1 MQSNFKT
8 MSLCLLLIC
17 LVCSALM
24 AVVYAFTKAP
34 VEVAEV
40 RKTSMAIAKV
50 VPEFDGEPLVCTVD
64 VDGDEHSYYS
74 VSKDGEVVGYAV
86 EAVSSGFGGALKI
99 MVGFT
104 TEGIIHNVAV
114 LDNSQ
119 ETPGLGAKSKDEPFI
134 GQFSK
139 FDPSVKK
146 LSVTKDGGDVDAITA
161 ATITSR
167 AFCVAVGNALAV
179 YNSIISNCEDGSE
192 DSSCEEGCLEGEGTE
207 LNDGGTENE

>member
-1 MQSNFKT
+1 MAMQSNFKT

-34 VEVAEV
+34 VEAAEA

-50 VPEFDGEPLVCTVD
+50 VPDFDGEPLECTID
-64 VDGDEHSYYS
+64 IDGVEHSYYS
-74 VSKDGEVVGYAV
+74 VSKDDEVVGYAV

-99 MVGFT
+99 MAGFT
-104 TEGIIHNVAV
+104 PEGVIYNVEV

-119 ETPGLGAKSKDEPFI
+119 ETPGLGAKSSEESFR
-134 GQFSK
+134 GQFRG
-139 FDPSVKK
+139 FNPSVKK
-146 LSVTKDGGDVDAITA
+146 LTVKKDGGDVDAITA

-167 AFCVAVGNALAV
+167 AFCVAVGNALTV
-179 YNSIISNCEDGSE
+179 FNSIISEGGCDCC
-192 DSSCEEGCLEGEGTE
+192 DSSEEGCCGCCDTGE
-207 LNDGGTENE
+207 NK